1 MHFQTTFCMQK
12 DLNYSIR
19 IRCNWCKRSSC
30 KWKYVLL
37 CLKPKERRNVPLEGG
52 CLYGSALSHLYVL
65 KIWLIQKT
73 HVQTA
78 RIISSFLWVQR
89 SIQKFTWKE
98 KLYSIGSHTNAQ
110 AEVSCQT
117 FLQYVPAWS
126 SWKKKIAA
134 SGFSQGSICKRREE
148 HLLVNVWMQSV
159 ICLLG

>member
-52 CLYGSALSHLYVL
+52 CLYGSALPHLYVL
-65 KIWLIQKT
+65 KICLIQKT

-98 KLYSIGSHTNAQ
+98 KLYSIGSYKCLSRSLMSDLPAVCTSL
-110 AEVSCQT
+110 V
-117 FLQYVPAWS
+117 FL
-126 SWKKKIAA
+126 KKKIAA